1 MIEKNKF
8 IMQKTK
14 YKCPCCGYKTLD
26 EEPPG
31 TFDTCPLCSWEDDRV
46 QYYDNDYKGGANRV
60 SLNEAKENFKKYE
73 VSELE
78 FKKYVKPPLEDEI

>member
-1 MIEKNKF
+1 
-8 IMQKTK
+8 MQKTK

-31 TFDTCPLCSWEDDRV
+31 TFDTCPVCFWEDDEL
-46 QYYDNDYKGGANRV
+46 QYDNPNYKGGANRV

>member
-8 IMQKTK
+8 IMQKIK

-31 TFDTCPLCSWEDDRV
+31 TFDTCPVCFWEDDEL
-46 QYYDNDYKGGANRV
+46 QYDNPYYKGGANRV
-60 SLNEAKENFKKYE
+60 SLNEAKENFKKYG

-78 FKKYVKPPLEDEI
+78 FKKYVRSPLEDEI